1 MARRNILHY
10 ILEIIV
16 IVGFLVLGVTIFT
29 LFFYNSPFERSVI
42 GILILTIGVLEV
54 ADFFTWK
61 YATKM
66 RSIQYLVSAIANVAL
81 GAVLM
86 IVPRMDTK
94 VMCIIWGICNIVFAV
109 SKIATGAVN
118 IQYQPL
124 INSFRI
130 VLSIIEIV
138 FSVLLIVR
146 TLDAVHPHMWFLGV
160 ALCIN
165 AFILFVEFII
175 HRYQRI

>member
-10 ILEIIV
+10 ILELIV
-16 IVGFLVLGVTIFT
+16 VVGFLVLGVTILTFI
-29 LFFYNSPFERSVI
+29 FYGQAFDRIVI
-42 GILILTIGVLEV
+42 GILILAIGVLDFT
-54 ADFFTWK
+54 DFFTWK

-66 RSIQYLVSAIANVAL
+66 RSIQSLVAAIASIIL
-81 GAVLM
+81 GALIM
-86 IVPRMDTK
+86 ILRNMDTK
-94 VMCIIWGICNIVFAV
+94 VMCIVWGIGNIAF
-109 SKIATGAVN
+109 SICRIATGAVN

-130 VLSIIEIV
+130 ILSIVEIV
-138 FSVLLIVR
+138 FSILLIVR
-146 TLDAVHPHMWFLGV
+146 TLDAVQPHMWFLGI